1 MVPGMD
7 GSAALSEPAVPVG
20 HAFMALY
27 ALANLGLWMA
37 LFVPIQVLLAQQVAL
52 LAPVGK
58 EAAFGWVTGAGALVA
73 MFANPL
79 AGALS
84 DRSARRHGRHRWT
97 LGGAA
102 LGALALVM
110 LGRQQSLLGVA
121 AWWCAAQ
128 AALNAMLAALS
139 AELPDRVPVAQRA
152 RCSAWIAAS
161 QPLGVVL
168 GTVLATE
175 AGAGYGM
182 LALLLPLLALPYAVA
197 VHRVPVVPAA
207 ASAPGL
213 PRFAAAPWRH
223 ADFVWAWATRFLF
236 NLGNALATLYLL
248 YFVRDAIG
256 YERLFPGRSAEDGLL
271 VLVLLYTAGVLAGA
285 FAGGAVSDRSGRR
298 KPPVIAAG
306 LVLAAASALIAAWPT
321 WPAAQLASLLT
332 GAGFGIYLAVD
343 QALASQV
350 LPSAA
355 GRARDLGVLNA
366 AIAAPQVL
374 APALAALLVTG
385 AGGYPALYAVSAVV
399 TLAGALLVRRIRGVA

>member
-1 MVPGMD
+1 MD
-7 GSAALSEPAVPVG
+7 RSAALSEPAVPVG

-37 LFVPIQVLLAQQVAL
+37 LFVPVQVLLAQQVAL

-73 MFANPL
+73 MLANPL

-102 LGALALVM
+102 CGALALAM
-110 LGRQQSLLGVA
+110 LGQQQTLLGVA

-175 AGAGYGM
+175 AGAGYGA
-182 LALLLPLLALPYAVA
+182 LALLLPVLALPYAVA
-197 VHRVPVVPAA
+197 MHRLPIVPSAA
-207 ASAPGL
+207 AAPGW
-213 PRFAAAPWRH
+213 PRRGAAPWRH
-223 ADFVWAWATRFLF
+223 PDFLWAWATRFLF

-256 YERLFPGRSAEDGLL
+256 YERLFRGRSAEDGLL
-271 VLVLLYTAGVLAGA
+271 ALVLLYTAGVLAGA
-285 FAGGAVSDRSGRR
+285 FAGGAVSDRSARR
-298 KPPVIAAG
+298 KPSVIVAG
-306 LVLAAASALIAAWPT
+306 IVLAAASVLIAASPT
-321 WPAAQLASLLT
+321 WPAAQFAALLT

-350 LPSAA
+350 LPSPA

-385 AGGYPALYAVSAVV
+385 AGGYRALYAVSAVV
-399 TLAGALLVRRIRGVA
+399 TLAGVLLVRRIRSVA